1 MTEPSTEVI
10 DMDAPNTEPV
20 NNSGALVN
28 ELAATSLAILDAEE
42 ERRSVVKTINEK
54 IKKLKGRQRDLA
66 TTIKAGGIQ
75 LAMNFA
81 TFPTDTAVSVEG
93 PKKRGRKPATDEPT
107 H

>member
-1 MTEPSTEVI
+1 VTEPTTEVI

-42 ERRSVVKTINEK
+42 ERRSVVKAINEK
-54 IKKLKGRQRDLA
+54 IKKLKGRQRDIA
-66 TTIKAGGIQ
+66 TTIKAGGVQ

-81 TFPTDTAVSVEG
+81 TFPSDNPVTVE
-93 PKKRGRKPATDEPT
+93 PKKRGRKSATDEPT